1 MVWRCRWRSY
11 HPDGVV
17 HNRGFLFETEKKM
30 RERCRWRSDHA
41 GGGVH
46 NKVSLCETE
55 KKMREGDGGWE
66 DRRSEGE
73 GKKKEKDSGER
84 VSELFERRDETV
96 FLFYKY

>member
-73 GKKKEKDSGER
+73 GKKKRKRFWRESQ
-84 VSELFERRDETV
+84 
-96 FLFYKY
+96 